1 VSKKL
6 NIVLIIPAFN
16 EAENLPLLFPR
27 FKHVVASLE
36 EIGYNAKMVVINDG
50 SSDDTASI
58 SKQNGA
64 DIVSHPFNLGV
75 CAALHSGFLY
85 GVRNDV
91 DILITVDADGQH
103 NPEDIIYLINEF
115 SNGAENVLIGS
126 RFIKN
131 TGYKKE
137 FFRFAGIKAFSLLVK
152 AVTKLEIHDVT
163 SGFRVFD
170 KDVIKFLAKN
180 FPQEYPDAEVL
191 IMLSKFGFKVG
202 EKPLSMNPR
211 LHGTSFHNWRTALTY
226 PFKNLIA
233 IIVVLLRSL
242 RSKERMQA

>member
-1 VSKKL
+1 MSRKQK
-6 NIVLIIPAFN
+6 IALIIPAFN
-16 EAENLPLLFPR
+16 EAENLPVLFPR
-27 FKHVVASLE
+27 FRQVVASLE
-36 EIGYNAKMVVINDG
+36 DKGYDAEMVVINDG
-50 SSDDTASI
+50 SSDDTAEI
-58 SKQNGA
+58 AKRNGA
-64 DIVSHPFNLGV
+64 FVVSHPFNLGV

-103 NPEDIIYLINEF
+103 NPEDIIYLVDEF
-115 SNGAENVLIGS
+115 SQNDYNVLIGS
-126 RFIKN
+126 RFIED

-152 AVTKLEIHDVT
+152 GITNLQIYDVT
-163 SGFRVFD
+163 SGVRVFD
-170 KDVIKFLAKN
+170 GDVIKFLAKN

-191 IMLSKFGFKVG
+191 IMLSKFGFKIG

-211 LHGTSFHNWRTALTY
+211 LHGTSQHNFKTALTY

-233 IIVVLLRSL
+233 IVVVLLRSL
-242 RSKERMQA
+242 RSKERMEA